1 MMTFPTMKKA
11 AAYLLAFA
19 AGSAGAWCFTEVLDD
34 GRDPEENSRQSLQPD
49 KPGKLSS
56 RSGNRPSR
64 SQAPAGSAHR
74 QAWELL
80 LRQPPKD
87 RNSLTPDLLKQWIE
101 IDPAGAL
108 EAVLAEDESAQWLNL
123 FSPLFEKDPAGF
135 RNLFADERFGLGTE
149 KVRDWWINRMAYKSP
164 AELLSLASG
173 FGTLTR
179 DKIAATCVELQ
190 KNDPGRLRAL
200 IGAAS
205 TLPDSPENRQI
216 ASSLARALASHLD
229 SQELLDRLI
238 ELPGALRAAMI
249 GGAMATMLDRTDIQ
263 GAKAT
268 FASLPDDLRQAAIE
282 ATLAKPGRNVSGY
295 LAAIDEVIHAPGWSE
310 LKGSLAVRLHELAPG
325 ADQNPTL
332 LEWAARMPER
342 EDTMD
347 LYRVAVRSFVTHN
360 PQDAREWI
368 GGMEPGWKQ
377 QNSLASYVQSAL
389 AARSDEA
396 GAQWAFQQ
404 ITDPVFRAEAQD
416 FFQAHEA
423 RQGKR

>member
-1 MMTFPTMKKA
+1 MKSFPTMKKA

-19 AGSAGAWCFTEVLDD
+19 AGSSGAWCFNEVLDD
-34 GRDPEENSRQSLQPD
+34 GRDPEESSRQSLQPD
-49 KPGKLSS
+49 LPGKLSS
-56 RSGNRPSR
+56 RSGNGPSR

-74 QAWELL
+74 QAWDLL

-87 RNSLTPDLLKQWIE
+87 RNSLIPDLLKQWIE
-101 IDPAGAL
+101 VDPAGAL
-108 EAVLAEDESAQWLNL
+108 EAVLVEDDFAQWMGL
-123 FSPLFEKDPAGF
+123 FSGLFEKDPAGF

-149 KVRDWWINRMAYKSP
+149 KVRDWWIKRMAYKSP

-179 DKIAATCVELQ
+179 DKIAATCVDIQ
-190 KNDPGRLRAL
+190 KNSPDRLRAL

-205 TLPDSPENRQI
+205 TLPDSPENRQV
-216 ASSLARALASHLD
+216 ASSLARALAARLD

-238 ELPGALRAAMI
+238 ELPGPIRAAMI
-249 GGAMATMLDRTDIQ
+249 GGAMATMLDRTDIE

-268 FASLPDDLRQAAIE
+268 FASLPADLRQAAIE
-282 ATLAKPGRNVSGY
+282 ATLAKPGKNVSGY
-295 LAAIDEVIHAPGWSE
+295 LAAIDEVIQTPGWRD
-310 LKGSLAVRLHELAPG
+310 LNGPLAVRLHELAPG
-325 ADQNPTL
+325 PEQNPTL

-347 LYRVAVRSFVTHN
+347 LYRVAVRRFVTDY

-368 GGMEPGWKQ
+368 GGMETGWKQ

-389 AARSDEA
+389 AARNDVA

-404 ITDPVFRAEAQD
+404 ITDPVFRAEAEG
-416 FFQAHEA
+416 FFRAHQARSEQ
-423 RQGKR
+423 R